1 MEKIATYKTTNA
13 LLTKYNG
20 HAKKGY
26 GQNFI
31 IDYNT
36 VEHIASVGCDEQD
49 CVIEIGP
56 GLGAL
61 TQCLAQR
68 AKKVYAFEIDPA
80 CIEILGET
88 MQDYPNVKVI
98 NHDFLSVD
106 LEYILAMLSNE
117 FDSIK
122 IVSNLPYYITTPLLL
137 KCFECHDRLKQITVM
152 MQKEVA
158 NRFTALVDTKDYNGL
173 TIMAQYLYEA
183 SFAFNVPRTVF
194 SPSPNVDSAV
204 VCFKPRPLD
213 PTILDEKSF
222 FDFVRQC
229 FAQRRKTLVNNLKHT
244 NYDLTKVNHWLDQ
257 YYPGQTIRSEQL
269 SLQQFISLYH
279 EVVQ

>member
-1 MEKIATYKTTNA
+1 MDKIATYKTTSY
-13 LLTKYNG
+13 LLNKYNG

-36 VEHIASVGCDEQD
+36 VSNIAEIGCNPED

-61 TQCLAQR
+61 TQCLAIR
-68 AKKVYAFEIDPA
+68 AKKVFAFEIDPS

-88 MQDYPNVKVI
+88 MAEYDNVKII
-98 NHDFLSVD
+98 NHDFLTVD
-106 LEYILAMLSNE
+106 LDHILSMLSN
-117 FDSIK
+117 DYPSIK

-137 KCFECHDRLKQITVM
+137 KCFESHEKLDQITVM

-158 NRFTALVDTKDYNGL
+158 NRFTAVVDTKDYNGL
-173 TIMAQYLYEA
+173 TIMAQYLYDA
-183 SFAFNVPRTVF
+183 SLAFNVPKTVF
-194 SPSPNVDSAV
+194 DPSPNVDSAV
-204 VCFKPRPLD
+204 VVFKPKPLD
-213 PTILDEKSF
+213 STIVDHQSF

-229 FAQRRKTLVNNLKHT
+229 FSQRRKTLTNNLKHT
-244 NYDLTKVNHWLDQ
+244 KYDLTKVNAWLNHHKPNQ
-257 YYPGQTIRSEQL
+257 IIRSEQL
-269 SLQQFISLYH
+269 SLEEFKSLYK
-279 EVVQ
+279 EVCQ

>member
-1 MEKIATYKTTNA
+1 MDKIATYKTTHY
-13 LLTKYNG
+13 LLNKYNG

-36 VEHIASVGCDEQD
+36 VFNIASVGCDSQD

-68 AKKVYAFEIDPA
+68 AQAVYAFEIDPA

-88 MQDYPNVKVI
+88 MKEYGNVKVI

-106 LEYILAMLSNE
+106 LDYILSMLSNTYG
-117 FDSIK
+117 SIK
-122 IVSNLPYYITTPLLL
+122 VVSNLPYYITTPLLL
-137 KCFECHDRLKQITVM
+137 KCFESHEKLAQITVM

-158 NRFTALVDTKDYNGL
+158 LRFTAMVDTKDYNGL
-173 TIMAQYLYEA
+173 TIMAQYLYDA
-183 SFAFNVPRTVF
+183 SIAFDVSRNVFDPQ
-194 SPSPNVDSAV
+194 PNVDSAV
-204 VCFKPRPLD
+204 VVFKPKPLD
-213 PTILDEKSF
+213 PTIIDTQGF
-222 FDFVRQC
+222 FTFVRQC
-229 FAQRRKTLVNNLKHT
+229 FAQRRKTLTNNLKHSG
-244 NYDLTKVNHWLDQ
+244 YDLTKINAWLDHHK
-257 YYPGQTIRSEQL
+257 PGLTIRSEQL
-269 SLQQFISLYH
+269 SLDEFKSLYK
-279 EVVQ
+279 EVIQ